1 MDLVSRRSLR
11 AAVVGMVLG
20 DAHIRPK
27 RCTLA
32 IRHSARQKAY
42 LHYKAKILEQL
53 QKAPIRVFPFNN
65 SGYPGVRVETQRRP
79 LYRRL
84 RRLFYEEP
92 TGRKHVTRKVLDYL
106 DPRGIAIWY
115 MDDGSVSAKRR
126 NGKVH
131 AYELTLN
138 TYIPRDENE
147 LIIRYFAE
155 TWDLRFGL
163 NLSKGNW
170 RLRMGTRQARRLAQ
184 LVAPYIVPTMRYKVD
199 PLLV

>member
-1 MDLVSRRSLR
+1 
-11 AAVVGMVLG
+11 MVLG
-20 DAHIRPK
+20 DAHIKAK
-27 RCTLA
+27 RYTLA
-32 IRHSARQKAY
+32 INHGARQEAY
-42 LHYKAKILEQL
+42 LHYKAGILEQL
-53 QKAPIRVFPFNN
+53 QKAPIKVRPFDN
-65 SGYPGVRVETQRRP
+65 SGYPGVRMETQRRP

-84 RRLFYEEP
+84 RRLFYEP
-92 TGRKHVTRKVLDYL
+92 TGRKRVTRKALDYL

-126 NGKVH
+126 NGKIH

-138 TYIPRDENE
+138 TYIPRDKNE

-155 TWDLRFGL
+155 TWDLQFGL
-163 NLSKGNW
+163 NLSKGKW

-184 LVAPYIVPTMRYKVD
+184 FVAPYIVPTMRYKVD

>member
-20 DAHIRPK
+20 DAHIRAK
-27 RCTLA
+27 RYTLA
-32 IRHSARQKAY
+32 IRHSIRQEAY
-42 LHYKAKILEQL
+42 LCYKAGLLEQL
-53 QKAPIRVFPFNN
+53 QKSPIRVVRFNN
-65 SGYPGVRVETQRRP
+65 SGYPGVQIETRQQP

-84 RRLFYEEP
+84 RKLFYEAS
-92 TGRKHVTRKVLDYL
+92 GKKCVTRKVLDYL

-126 NGKVH
+126 RGKVH

-138 TYIPRDENE
+138 TYLPRDENE
-147 LIIRYFAE
+147 LIIQYFAE
-155 TWDLRFGL
+155 MWNVQFGL
-163 NLSKGNW
+163 NSSKGKW
-170 RLRMGTRQARRLAQ
+170 RLRMGTRKARQFAQ
-184 LVAPYIVPTMRYKVD
+184 LIAPYIISTMRYKID